1 MYSSRVPGV
10 GLTTGLAVTGV
21 ATGIY
26 LLVALAAV
34 VGGLLLLRAARMK
47 RRDNA

>member
-10 GLTTGLAVTGV
+10 GLTTGLAATGVVTGV
-21 ATGIY
+21 Y

-34 VGGLLLLRAARMK
+34 IGGLLLIRTGHLK
-47 RRDNA
+47 RREQR